1 MKYLIFGS
9 KGQLGSKFIEIF
21 TRSGVEFA
29 AHDYDTCDITDLHSV
44 INIVRSYQPA
54 VILNCAA
61 YNLVDEAEKNNKIAE
76 SVNFTG
82 TQNIAA
88 AAKETGAFMVH
99 YGTDYVFDGQK
110 GDSYMETDR
119 TNPINEY
126 GKSKL
131 RGEQAVSEILVQ
143 CLILR
148 LSWVYGN
155 GIHNFIYKFTEWAS
169 KNQTLNI
176 TEDEFSIP
184 TSVDLIAESTLKALD
199 NNMTGLYHLTASG
212 IASRLDWANEII
224 KLKGLK
230 TVINPVPISF
240 FNLPAKRPYNS
251 SMSNHKI
258 SAKIG
263 DLPDWKEDLRRFL
276 IGGKIIYKNIS
287 SGDIG

>member
-21 TRSGVEFA
+21 TRKGIEFA

-44 INIVRSYQPA
+44 INIVRAYQPA

-61 YNLVDEAEKNNKIAE
+61 YILVDEAEKDSSQAYL
-76 SVNFTG
+76 VNYSG

-88 AAKETGAFMVH
+88 AANETGAFMVH
-99 YGTDYVFDGQK
+99 YGTDYVFDGLK
-110 GDSYMETDR
+110 GSLYLETDPV
-119 TNPINEY
+119 NPVNEY

-143 CLILR
+143 YLILR

-155 GIHNFIYKFTEWAS
+155 GMQNFVHKFTDWAS

-184 TSVDLIAESTLKALD
+184 TSVDLIADATLKALD
-199 NNMTGLYHLTASG
+199 NSMTGLYHLTASG
-212 IASRLDWANEII
+212 VASRLDWANEII

-230 TVINPVPISF
+230 TEINPVPISF

-251 SMSNHKI
+251 AMSNHKI
-258 SAKIG
+258 SEHIG
-263 DLPDWKEDLRRFL
+263 ELPDWKEDLKSFL
-276 IGGKIIYKNIS
+276 SGGR
-287 SGDIG
+287 